1 MSTRDFIEK
10 DYYAAL
16 GVPKDAGAAAI
27 KKAYRKL
34 ATELH
39 PDKNPGNS
47 EAEARFKEVSEAYD
61 VLSDAKRRGE
71 YDEARRL
78 FGAGGRAGVS
88 PAASPAG
95 AAARRSTSAT
105 CSVAPAARAAARRA
119 GASATCSAA
128 CSAGPAGTARSRS
141 QAASGPARGQ
151 DVETEATL
159 SFEEAVLGVTVPL
172 RMQSP
177 GTCPTCKGSGA
188 KPGTSPHT
196 CPVCQG
202 AGVTSRSQG
211 AFAFSEPCRNCRGTG
226 SVVDDPCPTCAGNG
240 VTTQTRTITVR
251 IPAGVKDGQRIRL
264 AGKGAPGRRGG
275 PAGDLFVVV
284 HVSEHTLFGRKGDD
298 LTLTVPI
305 TFAEA
310 SLGTTLTVPT
320 LDGSV
325 SLKVPAGTASGRTL
339 RVRGHG
345 VPGKGT
351 RGDLLVTLD
360 VAVPV
365 RLTPASARS
374 SRPWPRRWTRI
385 RGRRSPRRC
394 RREASDE
401 QPRPGRTPS
410 GPWPRM
416 LRSS

>member
-10 DYYAAL
+10 DYYGAL
-16 GVPKDAGAAAI
+16 GVSQGADAAEI

-39 PDKNPGNS
+39 PDKNPGNA
-47 EAEARFKEVSEAYD
+47 EAESRFKEVSEAYD
-61 VLSDAKRRGE
+61 VLSDPKRRGE

-78 FGAGGRAGVS
+78 FGAGGAGARAGFPGGGAGFPGGGQTFDFGDLFNGGAAGG
-88 PAASPAG
+88 PAAAG
-95 AAARRSTSAT
+95 GRTAGPGGLGDLLGGLFGGAGG
-105 CSVAPAARAAARRA
+105 AARA
-119 GASATCSAA
+119 
-128 CSAGPAGTARSRS
+128 RS

-177 GTCPTCKGSGA
+177 GSCPTCNGSGA

-211 AFAFSEPCRNCRGTG
+211 AFAFSEPCRNCRGSG
-226 SVVDDPCPTCAGNG
+226 SVVDDPCPTCSGSG
-240 VTTQTRTITVR
+240 VTSQTRTITVR

-284 HVSEHTLFGRKGDD
+284 HVSEHTLFGRKDQD

-310 SLGTTLTVPT
+310 ALGTTLTVPT
-320 LDGSV
+320 LDGTV
-325 SLKVPAGTASGRTL
+325 SLKVPAGTSSGRTL
-339 RVRGHG
+339 RVRGRG
-345 VPGKGT
+345 VPGKGRT
-351 RGDLLVTLD
+351 GDLLVTLD

-365 RLTPASARS
+365 RLTPAQ
-374 SRPWPRRWTRI
+374 
-385 RGRRSPRRC
+385 
-394 RREASDE
+394 RELIENLAAEMDE
-401 QPRPGRTPS
+401 DPRPQITAV
-410 GPWPRM
+410 
-416 LRSS
+416 LRAGAER

>member
-10 DYYAAL
+10 DYYGAL
-16 GVPKDAGAAAI
+16 GVSQGADAAEI

-39 PDKNPGNS
+39 PDKNPGNA
-47 EAEARFKEVSEAYD
+47 EAESRFKEVSEAYD
-61 VLSDAKRRGE
+61 VLSDTKRRAE

-78 FGAGGRAGVS
+78 FGAGGAGARAGF
-88 PAASPAG
+88 PGGGGFPGNGQTFDFGDLFNAG
-95 AAARRSTSAT
+95 AAGGPGAAGARGPGGLGDLLGGLFGGAGGGTGGG
-105 CSVAPAARAAARRA
+105 ARA
-119 GASATCSAA
+119 
-128 CSAGPAGTARSRS
+128 RS

-177 GTCPTCKGSGA
+177 GSCPTCAGSGA

-196 CPVCQG
+196 CPVCSG

-226 SVVDDPCPTCAGNG
+226 SVVDDPCPTCSGSG
-240 VTTQTRTITVR
+240 ITSQTRTITVR
-251 IPAGVKDGQRIRL
+251 IPAGVRDGQRIRL

-284 HVSEHTLFGRKGDD
+284 HVSEHALFGRKDAD

-310 SLGTTLTVPT
+310 ALGTTLTVPT
-320 LDGSV
+320 LDGTV
-325 SLKVPAGTASGRTL
+325 SLKVPAGTSSGRTL
-339 RVRGHG
+339 RVRGRG
-345 VPGKGT
+345 VPKKGGA
-351 RGDLLVTLD
+351 GDLLVTLD

-365 RLTPASARS
+365 RLTPAERKIIEDLA
-374 SRPWPRRWTRI
+374 
-385 RGRRSPRRC
+385 
-394 RREASDE
+394 EEMDE
-401 QPRPGRTPS
+401 DPRPQITAALQAGGER
-410 GPWPRM
+410 
-416 LRSS
+416 

>member
-16 GVPKDAGAAAI
+16 GVPQDADAAAI
-27 KKAYRKL
+27 KKAYRQL
-34 ATELH
+34 ARDLH
-39 PDKNPGNS
+39 PDKNPGNT
-47 EAEARFKEVSEAYD
+47 EAEARFKDVSEAYD
-61 VLSDAKRRGE
+61 VLSDPKRRAE

-78 FGAGGRAGVS
+78 FGAGGAGARAGF
-88 PAASPAG
+88 PGGFPGGAGGGQPFDLGDLFGAAG
-95 AAARRSTSAT
+95 AGRGAGAGGGLGDLFGGLFGGGGAGS
-105 CSVAPAARAAARRA
+105 ARA
-119 GASATCSAA
+119 
-128 CSAGPAGTARSRS
+128 RS

-177 GTCPTCKGSGA
+177 GVCPTCSGSGA
-188 KPGTSPHT
+188 RPGTSPHT
-196 CPVCQG
+196 CSVCQG

-226 SVVDDPCPTCAGNG
+226 TVIDDPCPTCAGNG

-284 HVSEHTLFGRKGDD
+284 HVSGHELFGRKGDD
-298 LTLTVPI
+298 LTLTVPV

-310 SLGTTLTVPT
+310 ALGTTLTVPT

-325 SLKVPAGTASGRTL
+325 SLKVPPGTASGQTL
-339 RVRGHG
+339 RVRGRG
-345 VPGKGT
+345 VPGKG
-351 RGDLLVTLD
+351 RPGDLLVTVE
-360 VAVPV
+360 VAVPK
-365 RLTPASARS
+365 RLSPAAQ
-374 SRPWPRRWTRI
+374 
-385 RGRRSPRRC
+385 
-394 RREASDE
+394 EAVKVLDAE
-401 QPRPGRTPS
+401 LGDPRPRITAAVQDQGGGR
-410 GPWPRM
+410 
-416 LRSS
+416 

>member
-16 GVPKDAGAAAI
+16 GVPKDADTAAI

-47 EAEARFKEVSEAYD
+47 EAEARFKDVSEAYD
-61 VLSDAKRRGE
+61 VLSDTKRRAE

-78 FGAGGRAGVS
+78 FGAGARPGGFPGGGGGQPFDLGDLFGGAGT
-88 PAASPAG
+88 G
-95 AAARRSTSAT
+95 AAGGRGAGGLGDLLGGLFGGA
-105 CSVAPAARAAARRA
+105 AGGEARA
-119 GASATCSAA
+119 
-128 CSAGPAGTARSRS
+128 RS

-159 SFEEAVLGVTVPL
+159 SFEEAALGVTVPL

-177 GTCPTCKGSGA
+177 GTCPTCAGSGA

-310 SLGTTLTVPT
+310 SLGTTLRVPT
-320 LDGSV
+320 LDGTV
-325 SLKVPAGTASGRTL
+325 SLKVPAGTASGQTL
-339 RVRGHG
+339 RVRGRG
-345 VPGKGT
+345 VPGKG
-351 RGDLLVTLD
+351 RSGDLLVTVE
-360 VAVPV
+360 VAVPK
-365 RLTPASARS
+365 RLTPAAEDAVKVLEAELGDPRPRITAAVRQGSAR
-374 SRPWPRRWTRI
+374 
-385 RGRRSPRRC
+385 
-394 RREASDE
+394 
-401 QPRPGRTPS
+401 
-410 GPWPRM
+410 
-416 LRSS
+416 

>member
-10 DYYAAL
+10 DYYGAL
-16 GVPKDAGAAAI
+16 GVPQDADAAAI

-39 PDKNPGNS
+39 PDKNPGNT

-61 VLSDAKRRGE
+61 VLSDPKRRGE
-71 YDEARRL
+71 YDDARRL
-78 FGAGGRAGVS
+78 FGAGGAGARAGF
-88 PAASPAG
+88 PGGFPGAGPGGQPFDLGDLFGAAG
-95 AAARRSTSAT
+95 AGAGARGAGGLGDILGGLFGGAAGGG
-105 CSVAPAARAAARRA
+105 ARA
-119 GASATCSAA
+119 
-128 CSAGPAGTARSRS
+128 RS

-177 GTCPTCKGSGA
+177 GSCPTCAGSGA

-211 AFAFSEPCRNCRGTG
+211 AFAFSEPCRNCRGSG
-226 SVVDDPCPTCAGNG
+226 QVVDDPCPTCAGSG
-240 VTTQTRTITVR
+240 ITSQTRTITVR
-251 IPAGVKDGQRIRL
+251 IPSGVKDGQRIRL
-264 AGKGAPGRRGG
+264 PGKGAPGRRGG

-284 HVSEHTLFGRKGDD
+284 HVSGHSLFGRKGDD

-310 SLGTTLTVPT
+310 ALGTTLTVPT
-320 LDGSV
+320 LDGTV

-339 RVRGHG
+339 RVRGRG
-345 VPGKGT
+345 APGKG
-351 RGDLLVTLD
+351 RAGDLLVT
-360 VAVPV
+360 VEIAVPV
-365 RLTPASARS
+365 RLTPAQRKAV
-374 SRPWPRRWTRI
+374 
-385 RGRRSPRRC
+385 
-394 RREASDE
+394 ENLAEEMDE
-401 QPRPGRTPS
+401 DPRPEITAAVRAG
-410 GPWPRM
+410 GEA
-416 LRSS
+416 

>member
-16 GVPKDAGAAAI
+16 GVPKDADVAAI
-27 KKAYRKL
+27 KKAYRQL
-34 ATELH
+34 ARDLH
-39 PDKNPGNS
+39 PDKNPGN
-47 EAEARFKEVSEAYD
+47 EQAETRFKEVSEAYD
-61 VLSDAKRRGE
+61 VLSDPKRRAE

-78 FGAGGRAGVS
+78 FGTGGRPGGFPGGFPGGGGGQAFDLGDLFGAAGGGPGAGRAGGLGDLFGGLFGN
-88 PAASPAG
+88 AG
-95 AAARRSTSAT
+95 
-105 CSVAPAARAAARRA
+105 
-119 GASATCSAA
+119 
-128 CSAGPAGTARSRS
+128 AGTARARS

-177 GTCPTCKGSGA
+177 GTCPTCSGSGA
-188 KPGTSPHT
+188 RPGTSPHT
-196 CPVCQG
+196 CGVCHG

-226 SVVDDPCPTCAGNG
+226 QVVDDPCPTCSGSG
-240 VTTQTRTITVR
+240 ITSQTRTITVR

-284 HVSEHTLFGRKGDD
+284 HVAEHELFGRKGED

-310 SLGTTLTVPT
+310 ALGTTLTVPT
-320 LDGSV
+320 LEGSV
-325 SLKVPAGTASGRTL
+325 SLKVPPGTASGRTL
-339 RVRGHG
+339 RVRGRG
-345 VPGKGT
+345 VPGKGKA
-351 RGDLLVTLD
+351 GDLLVTLE
-360 VAVPV
+360 VAVPA
-365 RLTPASARS
+365 RLTPAQRKVMESLA
-374 SRPWPRRWTRI
+374 
-385 RGRRSPRRC
+385 
-394 RREASDE
+394 EEMDE
-401 QPRPGRTPS
+401 DPRPQITAAVREGADR
-410 GPWPRM
+410 
-416 LRSS
+416 

>member
-1 MSTRDFIEK
+1 MSTKDFIEK

-16 GVPKDAGAAAI
+16 GVPKDADAAAI

-34 ATELH
+34 ARDLH
-39 PDKNPGNS
+39 PDKNPGNT

-61 VLSDAKRRGE
+61 VLSDQKRRAE

-78 FGAGGRAGVS
+78 FGAGGPRVGGFPGGFGGGAGF
-88 PAASPAG
+88 PG
-95 AAARRSTSAT
+95 GGGSTFDLGDLLGQT
-105 CSVAPAARAAARRA
+105 GGGRT
-119 GASATCSAA
+119 G
-128 CSAGPAGTARSRS
+128 GLGDLLGGLFGGGGGGTARARS

-159 SFEEAVLGVTVPL
+159 SFDEAVLGVTVPL

-177 GTCPTCKGSGA
+177 GACPTCAGTGA
-188 KPGTSPHT
+188 KPGTAPHA
-196 CPVCQG
+196 CAVCG
-202 AGVTSRSQG
+202 GSGLTSRSQG

-226 SVVDDPCPTCAGNG
+226 QVIDDPCPTCGGNG

-251 IPAGVKDGQRIRL
+251 IPPGVKDGQRIRL
-264 AGKGAPGRRGG
+264 PGKGAPGRRGG

-284 HVSEHTLFGRKGDD
+284 HVNEHTLFGRKGDD

-305 TFAEA
+305 SFAEA
-310 SLGTTLTVPT
+310 ALGTTLTVPT

-339 RVRGHG
+339 RVRGRG
-345 VPGKGT
+345 VPGKS
-351 RGDLLVTLD
+351 RKGDLLVTVE

-365 RLTPASARS
+365 KLTPVQRKAVESLAEEL
-374 SRPWPRRWTRI
+374 
-385 RGRRSPRRC
+385 G
-394 RREASDE
+394 DD
-401 QPRPGRTPS
+401 PRPEITAAVRAGGAR
-410 GPWPRM
+410 
-416 LRSS
+416 

>member
-10 DYYAAL
+10 DYYGAL
-16 GVPKDAGAAAI
+16 GVPQGADAAAI

-34 ATELH
+34 AQELH
-39 PDKNPGNS
+39 PDKNPGNA

-61 VLSDAKRRGE
+61 VLSDPKRRGE

-78 FGAGGRAGVS
+78 FGAGGAGARAGF
-88 PAASPAG
+88 PGGFPGGGGQAFDLGDLFGAAGGGAG
-95 AAARRSTSAT
+95 ARNAGGLGDILGGLFGGAAGG
-105 CSVAPAARAAARRA
+105 PRA
-119 GASATCSAA
+119 
-128 CSAGPAGTARSRS
+128 RS

-177 GTCPTCKGSGA
+177 GSCPTCAGSGA
-188 KPGTSPHT
+188 KPGTSPHA

-211 AFAFSEPCRNCRGTG
+211 AFAFSEPCRNCRGSG
-226 SVVDDPCPTCAGNG
+226 QVVDDPCPTCTGSG
-240 VTTQTRTITVR
+240 ITTQTRTITVR

-284 HVSEHTLFGRKGDD
+284 HVAEHPLFGRKGDD

-310 SLGTTLTVPT
+310 ALGTTLTVPT

-339 RVRGHG
+339 RVRGRG
-345 VPGKGT
+345 VPGKA
-351 RGDLLVTLD
+351 RSGDLLVT
-360 VAVPV
+360 VEIAVPV
-365 RLTPASARS
+365 RLTPAQRKVIETLA
-374 SRPWPRRWTRI
+374 
-385 RGRRSPRRC
+385 
-394 RREASDE
+394 EEMDE
-401 QPRPGRTPS
+401 DPRPQITAAVTGGER
-410 GPWPRM
+410 
-416 LRSS
+416 

>member
-16 GVPKDAGAAAI
+16 GVPKDADAAAI
-27 KKAYRKL
+27 KKAYRQL
-34 ATELH
+34 ARDLH
-39 PDKNPGNS
+39 PDKNPGNAQ
-47 EAEARFKEVSEAYD
+47 AETRFKEVSEAYD
-61 VLSDAKRRGE
+61 VLSDPKRRGE

-78 FGAGGRAGVS
+78 FGAGARPGGFPGGFPGGGGSGGGGSQPFDLGDLFGAAGGAGPGAGRAGGLGDLFGGLFGG
-88 PAASPAG
+88 AG
-95 AAARRSTSAT
+95 
-105 CSVAPAARAAARRA
+105 
-119 GASATCSAA
+119 
-128 CSAGPAGTARSRS
+128 GPGTARGRS

-177 GTCPTCKGSGA
+177 GTCPTCSGTGA

-196 CPVCQG
+196 CTVCQG

-226 SVVDDPCPTCAGNG
+226 QVVDDPCATCAGSG
-240 VTTQTRTITVR
+240 ITSQTRTITVR
-251 IPAGVKDGQRIRL
+251 MPAGVKDGQRIRL
-264 AGKGAPGRRGG
+264 PGKGAPGRRGG

-284 HVSEHTLFGRKGDD
+284 HVAEHDLFGRKGDD

-310 SLGTTLTVPT
+310 ALGATVTVPT
-320 LDGSV
+320 LDGTV
-325 SLKVPAGTASGRTL
+325 SLKVPPGTSSGRTL
-339 RVRGHG
+339 RVRGRG
-345 VPGKGT
+345 VPGKG
-351 RGDLLVTLD
+351 RSGDLLVTLE

-365 RLTPASARS
+365 RLTPAQRKVIETLA
-374 SRPWPRRWTRI
+374 
-385 RGRRSPRRC
+385 
-394 RREASDE
+394 EEMDE
-401 QPRPGRTPS
+401 DPRPQITAAVREGAQ
-410 GPWPRM
+410 G
-416 LRSS
+416 

>member
-16 GVPKDAGAAAI
+16 GVPKDADAAAI
-27 KKAYRKL
+27 KKAYRTL
-34 ATELH
+34 ARDLH
-39 PDKNPGNS
+39 PDKNPNNA

-61 VLSDAKRRGE
+61 VLSDPKRRGE

-78 FGAGGRAGVS
+78 FGAGGRPGGFPGGFPGGAGGGQ
-88 PAASPAG
+88 PFDLGDLFG
-95 AAARRSTSAT
+95 AAGG
-105 CSVAPAARAAARRA
+105 PGAAGGRGA
-119 GASATCSAA
+119 GGLGDLLGGLFGGA
-128 CSAGPAGTARSRS
+128 AGTARGRS

-159 SFEEAVLGVTVPL
+159 SFDEAVLGVTVPL

-177 GTCPTCKGSGA
+177 GTCPTCAGSGA
-188 KPGTSPHT
+188 RPGTSPHT

-226 SVVDDPCPTCAGNG
+226 QVIEDPCPTCAGNG
-240 VTTQTRTITVR
+240 ITTQTRTITVR

-264 AGKGAPGRRGG
+264 PGKGAPGRRGG

-284 HVSEHTLFGRKGDD
+284 HVAEHSLFGRKGDD

-310 SLGTTLTVPT
+310 SLGTTVTVPT
-320 LDGSV
+320 LDGTV

-339 RVRGHG
+339 RVRGRG
-345 VPGKGT
+345 VKGKG
-351 RGDLLVTLD
+351 RSGDLLVTLD

-365 RLTPASARS
+365 RLTPAQRKVIETLA
-374 SRPWPRRWTRI
+374 
-385 RGRRSPRRC
+385 
-394 RREASDE
+394 EEMDE
-401 QPRPGRTPS
+401 DPRPQITAAVQAGGER
-410 GPWPRM
+410 
-416 LRSS
+416 

>member
-16 GVPKDAGAAAI
+16 GVPKDADAAAI
-27 KKAYRKL
+27 KKAYRQL
-34 ATELH
+34 ARDLH
-39 PDKNPGNS
+39 PDKNPGNAD
-47 EAEARFKEVSEAYD
+47 AEARFKEVSEAYD
-61 VLSDAKRRGE
+61 VLSDPKRRGE

-78 FGAGGRAGVS
+78 FGGGGRPGGFPGGFPGGGGQPFDVSDLFGAAGSAGGRGAGGLGDLLGGLFG
-88 PAASPAG
+88 G
-95 AAARRSTSAT
+95 AAGGG
-105 CSVAPAARAAARRA
+105 ARA
-119 GASATCSAA
+119 
-128 CSAGPAGTARSRS
+128 RS

-159 SFEEAVLGVTVPL
+159 SFEEAALGVTVPL

-177 GTCPTCKGSGA
+177 GTCPTCAGSGA
-188 KPGTSPHT
+188 RPGTSPHT

-226 SVVDDPCPTCAGNG
+226 SVVDDPCPTCSGSG

-251 IPAGVKDGQRIRL
+251 IPAGVMDGQRIRL

-284 HVSEHTLFGRKGDD
+284 HVSEHMLFGRKGED

-310 SLGTTLTVPT
+310 SLGTTVTVPT
-320 LDGSV
+320 LNGNV

-339 RVRGHG
+339 RVRGRG
-345 VPGKGT
+345 VPGRGKA
-351 RGDLLVTLD
+351 GDLLVTLE

-365 RLTPASARS
+365 KLTPAQRKVIETLA
-374 SRPWPRRWTRI
+374 
-385 RGRRSPRRC
+385 
-394 RREASDE
+394 EEMHED
-401 QPRPGRTPS
+401 PRPQITAAVQTGGER
-410 GPWPRM
+410 
-416 LRSS
+416 

>member
-16 GVPKDAGAAAI
+16 GVAQDADAAAI
-27 KKAYRKL
+27 KKAYRQL
-34 ATELH
+34 ARDLH

-61 VLSDAKRRGE
+61 VLSDTKRRAE

-78 FGAGGRAGVS
+78 FGAGGAGARAGF
-88 PAASPAG
+88 PGGFPGGAGGGQPFDLGDLFG
-95 AAARRSTSAT
+95 AAGSAGRGGAGGLGDLFGGLFGGGGGAG
-105 CSVAPAARAAARRA
+105 SARA
-119 GASATCSAA
+119 
-128 CSAGPAGTARSRS
+128 RS

-177 GTCPTCKGSGA
+177 GTCPTCHGSGA

-226 SVVDDPCPTCAGNG
+226 QVVDDPCPTCAGNG

-275 PAGDLFVVV
+275 PAGDLYVVV
-284 HVSEHTLFGRKGDD
+284 HVSEHELFGRKGSD

-305 TFAEA
+305 TYAEA
-310 SLGTTLTVPT
+310 ALGTTLTVPT

-325 SLKVPAGTASGRTL
+325 SLKVPAGTASGQTL
-339 RVRGHG
+339 RVRGRG
-345 VPGKGT
+345 VSGKG
-351 RGDLLVTLD
+351 RAGDLLVTVE
-360 VAVPV
+360 VAVPK
-365 RLTPASARS
+365 RLSPAAE
-374 SRPWPRRWTRI
+374 
-385 RGRRSPRRC
+385 
-394 RREASDE
+394 EAVKVLDAE
-401 QPRPGRTPS
+401 LGDPRPRITAAVQG
-410 GPWPRM
+410 GAK
-416 LRSS
+416 

>member
-16 GVPKDAGAAAI
+16 GVSQSADAAEI
-27 KKAYRKL
+27 KKAYRQL
-34 ATELH
+34 ARDLH
-39 PDKNPGNS
+39 PDKNPGNTD
-47 EAEARFKEVSEAYD
+47 AEARFKEVSEAYD
-61 VLSDAKRRGE
+61 VLSDPKRRGE

-78 FGAGGRAGVS
+78 FGSGGAGARAGFPGGFPGGSGGGQPFDLGDLFGGAGGGAGRAG
-88 PAASPAG
+88 AGGLGDIFGNLFGGAGG
-95 AAARRSTSAT
+95 AAPGS
-105 CSVAPAARAAARRA
+105 ARA
-119 GASATCSAA
+119 
-128 CSAGPAGTARSRS
+128 RS

-177 GTCPTCKGSGA
+177 GTCPTCHGSGA
-188 KPGTSPHT
+188 RPGTSPHT
-196 CPVCQG
+196 CEVCGG

-211 AFAFSEPCRNCRGTG
+211 AFAFSEPCRACRGSG

-284 HVSEHTLFGRKGDD
+284 HVSDHELFGRRGDD

-310 SLGTTLTVPT
+310 VLGTTLTVPT
-320 LDGSV
+320 LDGDV
-325 SLKVPAGTASGRTL
+325 TLKVPPGTASGRTL
-339 RVRGHG
+339 RVRGRG
-345 VPGKGT
+345 VPGRGRT
-351 RGDLLVTLD
+351 GDLLVTVE
-360 VAVPV
+360 VAVPQ
-365 RLTPASARS
+365 RLSAEAERAVKTLDAELPDPRPQITAAVGKGADKGS
-374 SRPWPRRWTRI
+374 SR
-385 RGRRSPRRC
+385 
-394 RREASDE
+394 
-401 QPRPGRTPS
+401 
-410 GPWPRM
+410 
-416 LRSS
+416 

>member
-16 GVPKDAGAAAI
+16 GVPKDADAAAI

-34 ATELH
+34 ARDLH
-39 PDKNPGNS
+39 PDKNPGNT

-61 VLSDAKRRGE
+61 VLSDPKRRGE

-78 FGAGGRAGVS
+78 FGAGGPRMGGF
-88 PAASPAG
+88 PGGGFPGGGQTFDLGDLFGNAG
-95 AAARRSTSAT
+95 AAGRG
-105 CSVAPAARAAARRA
+105 A
-119 GASATCSAA
+119 G
-128 CSAGPAGTARSRS
+128 GLGDLLGGLFGGGGGTARARS

-177 GTCPTCKGSGA
+177 GTCPTCAGSGA
-188 KPGTSPHT
+188 KAGTAPHT

-226 SVVDDPCPTCAGNG
+226 QVIDDPCPTCAGNG
-240 VTTQTRTITVR
+240 ITTQSRTITVR

-264 AGKGAPGRRGG
+264 PGKGAPGRRGG

-284 HVSEHTLFGRKGDD
+284 HVAEHPLFGRKGDD

-310 SLGTTLTVPT
+310 TLGTTLTVPT
-320 LDGSV
+320 LDGNV
-325 SLKVPAGTASGRTL
+325 SLKVPPGTSSGRTL
-339 RVRGHG
+339 RVRGRG
-345 VPGKGT
+345 VPGKG
-351 RGDLLVTLD
+351 RAGDLLVTLE

-365 RLTPASARS
+365 RLTAAQRKAL
-374 SRPWPRRWTRI
+374 
-385 RGRRSPRRC
+385 
-394 RREASDE
+394 EALADE
-401 QPRPGRTPS
+401 LTEDPRPQITAAVRS
-410 GPWPRM
+410 GGGAQ
-416 LRSS
+416 